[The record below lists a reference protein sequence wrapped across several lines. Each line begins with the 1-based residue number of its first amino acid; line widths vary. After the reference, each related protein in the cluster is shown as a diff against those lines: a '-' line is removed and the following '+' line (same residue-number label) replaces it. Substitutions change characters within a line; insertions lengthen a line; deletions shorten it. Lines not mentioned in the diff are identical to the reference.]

1 LSKETDVSTPQR
13 FLGIIGSYRKGGVI
27 DTVVSEILDS
37 AASNGATVEKIYL
50 SDRKVEFCTNCRE
63 CVQPEGTERVHCV
76 VHKDDDVND
85 IFRSIESADVL
96 VLGAPVNLGAANALT
111 QRFAERCVG
120 NYYYPWGT
128 HYPVLRT
135 TEKPRRAILVSSSAA
150 PKFMNSAVFGV
161 GTTRTLETMAELMG
175 ADVVETIKVGLVSEK
190 DFSVPERSLKKARQ
204 TAQALAA

>member
-1 LSKETDVSTPQR
+1 MSRPQR

-37 AASNGATVEKIYL
+37 AAANGAMVEKIYL
-50 SDRKVEFCTNCRE
+50 SDRQIEFCTNCRE
-63 CVQPEGTERVHCV
+63 CVQPEGTERVPCV
-76 VHKDDDVND
+76 VHKEDDVND
-85 IFRSIESADVL
+85 IFRSIEAADVL

-120 NYYYPWGT
+120 NYYYPWGR
-128 HYPVLRT
+128 HYAVLRSK
-135 TEKPRRAILVSSSAA
+135 EKPRRAIIVSSSAA
-150 PKFMNSAVFGV
+150 PRFMNSAVFGV

-190 DFSVPERSLKKARQ
+190 DFSVPERSLEKARQ
-204 TAQALAA
+204 TVQSLAA